1 MACHARSRL
10 WAPAALLATLFAVS
24 GSSAAAAAGAPP
36 VPILA
41 YHHIGAVPRGAAK
54 PELWLRP
61 TLLHRQLAAL
71 DRAGYE
77 AVTLDRVWR
86 AWHGAGSLPAHPVV
100 LSFDD
105 GYRSQYRS
113 AAAQLRTYR
122 WPGVLNLQ
130 LARLGAR
137 GGLTDAQVRAMIR
150 AGWEIDAHSVTHP
163 DLTKVS
169 AKRMAAEVAGS
180 REAIRSAFDVA
191 ADFFAYPY
199 GRQDAR
205 VRAAV
210 ARAGFLGA
218 TTTRRAFASPDAD
231 PFALGRVLVGAG
243 LSPGALLQAL
253 RTGG

>member
-1 MACHARSRL
+1 MACHPRSRP
-10 WAPAALLATLFAVS
+10 WAPAALLAALLAAS
-24 GSSAAAAAGAPP
+24 GSSAAGAAGAPP

-41 YHHIGAVPRGAAK
+41 YHHIGAAPPGTAK
-54 PELWLRP
+54 PQLWLRP
-61 TLLHRQLAAL
+61 ALLRRQLRAL

-86 AWHGAGSLPAHPVV
+86 AWHGAGALPAHPVV

-105 GYRSQYRS
+105 GYASQYRN
-113 AAAQLRTYR
+113 AAPALRAHD
-122 WPGVLNLQ
+122 WPAVLNLQ
-130 LARLGAR
+130 VKRLGAR

-169 AKRMAAEVAGS
+169 AKRLAAELAGS
-180 REAIRSAFDVA
+180 RAAIRTAFGVP

-210 ARAGFLGA
+210 RRAGFLAA
-218 TTTRRAFASPDAD
+218 TTTDRAFASADAD
-231 PFALGRVLVGAG
+231 PFALGRVLIGAG
-243 LSPGALLQAL
+243 LSPAAMLQAL